1 MSTIFI
7 QPRNFVLKTNSSFR
21 FDFDVVSGEERIQ
34 SITAGGAVDDYNYL
48 FVINPNGKS
57 REFTFNFLPLKK
69 AIYATSVLNMV
80 IRIMDIDGGVFEFAF
95 SKNYAVESGLPS
107 IFNPRV
113 SQRFDGSKQ
122 IDIMYDY
129 DSPNEIDP
137 AYVSFQIS
145 KDWGKTWINI
155 LTSAYGDVGLGV
167 VTGPNRKIT
176 FNYDTTLQITEPTPI
191 SAKITITNIDGVQA
205 FGNGLTG
212 TLMLYPSELSEPILS
227 IESGEEKPRFAKQN
241 GNLYKNNSI
250 DFDPIDMSSSSSESS
265 ISELSESSDS
275 SSDLSES
282 SNSSSTY
289 NSYFVATGFTPD
301 SYNGT
306 YYGHD
311 THEDSVY
318 GWIGGMR
325 YGDGSQEF
333 ITIFC
338 AAALSSS
345 TSIMINWGTSTS
357 FRQTQPGGTLP
368 DSYPWT
374 SVYPDHIP
382 GVFTS

>member
-7 QPRNFVLKTNSSFR
+7 QPKNFVLKTNSSFR

-48 FVINPNGKS
+48 FVINPDGKS
-57 REFTFNFLPLKK
+57 REFTFNFLPLRK

-155 LTSAYGDVGLGV
+155 LASAYGDVGLGV
-167 VTGPNRKIT
+167 MTGPNRKIT
-176 FNYDTTLQITEPTPI
+176 FNYDTTLRITEPTPI
-191 SAKITITNIDGVQA
+191 SAKITITNINGVQA

-227 IESGEEKPRFAKQN
+227 IESGEEKP
-241 GNLYKNNSI
+241 
-250 DFDPIDMSSSSSESS
+250 
-265 ISELSESSDS
+265 
-275 SSDLSES
+275 
-282 SNSSSTY
+282 
-289 NSYFVATGFTPD
+289 
-301 SYNGT
+301 
-306 YYGHD
+306 
-311 THEDSVY
+311 
-318 GWIGGMR
+318 
-325 YGDGSQEF
+325 
-333 ITIFC
+333 
-338 AAALSSS
+338 
-345 TSIMINWGTSTS
+345 
-357 FRQTQPGGTLP
+357 
-368 DSYPWT
+368 
-374 SVYPDHIP
+374 
-382 GVFTS
+382 